1 MKFQQLRYLVAVHE
15 NGLNIT
21 AAARQLH
28 TSQPGVSRQLK
39 LLEEE
44 LGFQLFEREGR
55 ALTRTTAAGEE
66 IISRATSI
74 LREMQNIRR
83 TSAELRK
90 ADGGTLSI
98 ATTHT
103 QARYVLPQVIRAFRL
118 KYPKVRLHLHQG
130 TSEQIAEMVARD
142 RVDFAIAT
150 GSEELFPHLVRLPV
164 YRWHRAVVV
173 PRGHALESAGKLTLK
188 KLAEFPIVT
197 YVFSFSGRSSLPALF
212 ETAGLSLDVAL
223 TARDSDVIKTY
234 VRIGLGVGILA
245 RLAVDPVSDADL
257 AVLDAAHLFEGH
269 TTWIGFRRSALLRAY
284 MYEFIELLAPHL
296 PRRLV
301 RETERSETQEEVDR
315 ILQDLHIPLRDNPAS
330 FSVVHEESR
339 LTVLQFDRETRI
351 VRRLISGRERRQRR
365 ARAVDLAVRQFEAV
379 EAAARE
385 EEQLVAANV
394 AGRP

>member
-55 ALTRTTAAGEE
+55 ALTRTTDAGEE
-66 IISRATSI
+66 IISRASSI
-74 LREMQNIRR
+74 LRETQNIRR

-90 ADGGTLSI
+90 AGGGTLSL

-103 QARYVLPQVIRAFRL
+103 QARYVLPPVIRAFRL

-130 TSEQIAEMVARD
+130 TSEQIADMVARNL
-142 RVDFAIAT
+142 VDFAMAT
-150 GSEELFPHLVRLPV
+150 GSDNLFPQLVRLPV

-173 PRGHALESAGKLTLK
+173 PKGHSLARSGKMTLK
-188 KLAEFPIVT
+188 RLSDFPIVT
-197 YVFSFSGRSSLPALF
+197 YEFSFSGRSSLPALF
-212 ETAGLSLDVAL
+212 ESAGLSLNVAL
-223 TARDSDVIKTY
+223 TARDADVIKTY

-245 RLAVDPVSDADL
+245 CVAFDPKVDADL
-257 AVLDAAHLFEGH
+257 IALDAAHLFEGH

-296 PRRLV
+296 PRKLV
-301 RETERSETQEEVDR
+301 RETEKLETQEEVNR
-315 ILQDLHIPLRDNPAS
+315 ILDDLHIPLRDIP
-330 FSVVHEESR
+330 
-339 LTVLQFDRETRI
+339 
-351 VRRLISGRERRQRR
+351 
-365 ARAVDLAVRQFEAV
+365 
-379 EAAARE
+379 
-385 EEQLVAANV
+385 
-394 AGRP
+394 

>member
-1 MKFQQLRYLVAVHE
+1 MKLQQLRYLVAVHD

-44 LGFQLFEREGR
+44 LGFKLFEREGR

-74 LREMQNIRR
+74 LREMHNIRR

-103 QARYVLPQVIRAFRL
+103 QARYVLPPVILALRA

-150 GSEELFPHLVRLPV
+150 GSEELFPHLIRLPV
-164 YRWHRAVVV
+164 YRWHRAVIL
-173 PRGHALESAGKLTLK
+173 PKGDPLASAGKLPLK
-188 KLAEFPIVT
+188 KLADYPIVT

-223 TARDSDVIKTY
+223 TARDSDVVKTY

-245 RLAVDPVSDADL
+245 KLAIDPAADKDL

-284 MYEFIELLAPHL
+284 MYEFVELLAPQL
-296 PRRLV
+296 TRKLV
-301 RETERSETQEEVDR
+301 REAEKSETQEAVDR
-315 ILQDLHIPLRDNPAS
+315 ALQDLHIPLRDN
-330 FSVVHEESR
+330 
-339 LTVLQFDRETRI
+339 T
-351 VRRLISGRERRQRR
+351 
-365 ARAVDLAVRQFEAV
+365 
-379 EAAARE
+379 
-385 EEQLVAANV
+385 
-394 AGRP
+394 

>member
-66 IISRATSI
+66 IISRASSI

-103 QARYVLPQVIRAFRL
+103 QARYVLPQVIGAFRS

-150 GSEELFPHLVRLPV
+150 GSEELFPHLIRLPV
-164 YRWHRAVVV
+164 YHWHRAVVV
-173 PRGHALESAGKLTLK
+173 PSAGKLTLK
-188 KLAEFPIVT
+188 KLADYPIVT

-245 RLAVDPVSDADL
+245 RLAIDPVADSDL
-257 AVLDAAHLFEGH
+257 VVLDATHLFEGH

-296 PRRLV
+296 PRKLV
-301 RETERSETQEEVDR
+301 REVEKLETQEEIDR
-315 ILQDLHIPLRDNPAS
+315 ILKDLVIPLRDVP
-330 FSVVHEESR
+330 
-339 LTVLQFDRETRI
+339 
-351 VRRLISGRERRQRR
+351 
-365 ARAVDLAVRQFEAV
+365 
-379 EAAARE
+379 
-385 EEQLVAANV
+385 
-394 AGRP
+394 

>member
-39 LLEEE
+39 MLEEE

-66 IISRATSI
+66 IIARASSI

-103 QARYVLPQVIRAFRL
+103 QARYVLPPVIRAFRA

-130 TSEQIAEMVARD
+130 TSEQIAELVARD

-150 GSEELFPHLVRLPV
+150 GSEELFPHLVRLPL

-173 PRGHALESAGKLTLK
+173 PRGHPLAQSSAKSGKLTLK
-188 KLAEFPIVT
+188 KLAEYPIVT

-245 RLAVDPVSDADL
+245 SVAIDPVADADL
-257 AVLDAAHLFEGH
+257 VVLDATHLFEGH

-296 PRRLV
+296 PKKLV
-301 RETERSETQEEVDR
+301 RETEKLETQEEVDR
-315 ILQDLHIPLRDNPAS
+315 VLEDLRIP
-330 FSVVHEESR
+330 VHE
-339 LTVLQFDRETRI
+339 I
-351 VRRLISGRERRQRR
+351 
-365 ARAVDLAVRQFEAV
+365 
-379 EAAARE
+379 
-385 EEQLVAANV
+385 
-394 AGRP
+394 P

>member
-66 IISRATSI
+66 IISRAGSI

-103 QARYVLPQVIRAFRL
+103 QARYVLPPGDSRISRQNIRRCDCTCIRAPPSKLRKWSPATASIL
-118 KYPKVRLHLHQG
+118 PLPP
-130 TSEQIAEMVARD
+130 D
-142 RVDFAIAT
+142 RRSCSRIWCAC
-150 GSEELFPHLVRLPV
+150 RV

-173 PRGHALESAGKLTLK
+173 PRGHPLASAGKLTLR
-188 KLAEFPIVT
+188 KLAEYPIVT

-234 VRIGLGVGILA
+234 VRIGLGVGHLGQIGHRPRHRFGSRRTRRGVTSSRGTRPGSAFGAA
-245 RLAVDPVSDADL
+245 RCCAPICTSSSNYLRRTYPANWCAKPRNWRPKKR
-257 AVLDAAHLFEGH
+257 
-269 TTWIGFRRSALLRAY
+269 WIAFWRICTYRCATMPR
-284 MYEFIELLAPHL
+284 L
-296 PRRLV
+296 PRPRY
-301 RETERSETQEEVDR
+301 
-315 ILQDLHIPLRDNPAS
+315 
-330 FSVVHEESR
+330 
-339 LTVLQFDRETRI
+339 
-351 VRRLISGRERRQRR
+351 
-365 ARAVDLAVRQFEAV
+365 ARAARASS
-379 EAAARE
+379 AAAAQR
-385 EEQLVAANV
+385 
-394 AGRP
+394 

>member
-55 ALTRTTAAGEE
+55 ALTRTTDAGEE
-66 IISRATSI
+66 IISRAASI

-103 QARYVLPQVIRAFRL
+103 QARYVLPPVIRAFRL

-150 GSEELFPHLVRLPV
+150 GSEEQFPHLVRLPV

-173 PRGHALESAGKLTLK
+173 PRGHPLASAGKLTLK
-188 KLAEFPIVT
+188 KLAEYPIVT
-197 YVFSFSGRSSLPALF
+197 YVFSISGRSSLPALF

-234 VRIGLGVGILA
+234 VRI
-245 RLAVDPVSDADL
+245 DPATDGDL
-257 AVLDAAHLFEGH
+257 VVLDAAHLFEGH

-284 MYEFIELLAPHL
+284 MYEFVELLAPHL
-296 PRRLV
+296 PRKLV
-301 RETERSETQEEVDR
+301 RETEKLETQEEVDR
-315 ILQDLHIPLRDNPAS
+315 ILSDLHIPLRDMP
-330 FSVVHEESR
+330 
-339 LTVLQFDRETRI
+339 
-351 VRRLISGRERRQRR
+351 
-365 ARAVDLAVRQFEAV
+365 
-379 EAAARE
+379 
-385 EEQLVAANV
+385 
-394 AGRP
+394 

>member
-55 ALTRTTAAGEE
+55 ALTRTTDAGEE

-103 QARYVLPQVIRAFRL
+103 QARYVLPPVIRAFRT

-150 GSEELFPHLVRLPV
+150 GSEEQFPHLVRLPV
-164 YRWHRAVVV
+164 YRWHRAVIV
-173 PRGHALESAGKLTLK
+173 PRGHPLESAGKLTLK
-188 KLAEFPIVT
+188 KLAEYPIVT
-197 YVFSFSGRSSLPALF
+197 YVFSISGRSSLPALF

-245 RLAVDPVSDADL
+245 RWPSIPSPTLIWRCSTQRICSRDIRPGSD
-257 AVLDAAHLFEGH
+257 F
-269 TTWIGFRRSALLRAY
+269 
-284 MYEFIELLAPHL
+284 
-296 PRRLV
+296 
-301 RETERSETQEEVDR
+301 
-315 ILQDLHIPLRDNPAS
+315 
-330 FSVVHEESR
+330 
-339 LTVLQFDRETRI
+339 
-351 VRRLISGRERRQRR
+351 
-365 ARAVDLAVRQFEAV
+365 
-379 EAAARE
+379 AAARCC
-385 EEQLVAANV
+385 APICTSSSSCWRRTCRANWC
-394 AGRP
+394 AKPKSWRRRRK

>member
-1 MKFQQLRYLVAVHE
+1 MLPRSAEDQRPRRVMKFQQLRYLVAVHE

-103 QARYVLPQVIRAFRL
+103 QARYVLPPVIRAFRA

-150 GSEELFPHLVRLPV
+150 GSEDLFPHLVRLPV
-164 YRWHRAVVV
+164 YRWHRAVIV
-173 PRGHALESAGKLTLK
+173 PKGHPLASAGKLTLK
-188 KLAEFPIVT
+188 KLSEYPIVT

-245 RLAVDPVSDADL
+245 RLAIDRADDSDL

-284 MYEFIELLAPHL
+284 MYEFIELLAPQL
-296 PRRLV
+296 TRKLV
-301 RETERSETQEEVDR
+301 REAEKSETQEEVDR
-315 ILQDLHIPLRDNPAS
+315 VLHGLAVPLRDNP
-330 FSVVHEESR
+330 
-339 LTVLQFDRETRI
+339 
-351 VRRLISGRERRQRR
+351 
-365 ARAVDLAVRQFEAV
+365 
-379 EAAARE
+379 
-385 EEQLVAANV
+385 
-394 AGRP
+394 

>member
-1 MKFQQLRYLVAVHE
+1 MLSSARSRRALGRSDTGAAVAMRQNYRGRGRFAKRTIEHEYMRIRDGGGAMNDLKRGRGEPYILCRERFNARAAPGMKFQQLRYLVAVHE

-55 ALTRTTAAGEE
+55 ALTRTTDAGEE
-66 IISRATSI
+66 IISRASAI

-103 QARYVLPQVIRAFRL
+103 QARYVLPEVIRAFRI

-150 GSEELFPHLVRLPV
+150 GSEEQFPHLVRLPV

-173 PRGHALESAGKLTLK
+173 PRGHPLASAGKLTLK
-188 KLAEFPIVT
+188 KLAEYPIVT
-197 YVFSFSGRSSLPALF
+197 YVFSISGRSSVW
-212 ETAGLSLDVAL
+212 GSGSWRVWRSIRQL
-223 TARDSDVIKTY
+223 TRIWSCSMRRIYSKVTRRGSDSGAAPCCAPTCMSSSNCWRRTCRASWCARPRNWRPRKMSIESSIICK
-234 VRIGLGVGILA
+234 
-245 RLAVDPVSDADL
+245 
-257 AVLDAAHLFEGH
+257 F
-269 TTWIGFRRSALLRAY
+269 RSATC
-284 MYEFIELLAPHL
+284 P
-296 PRRLV
+296 
-301 RETERSETQEEVDR
+301 
-315 ILQDLHIPLRDNPAS
+315 
-330 FSVVHEESR
+330 
-339 LTVLQFDRETRI
+339 
-351 VRRLISGRERRQRR
+351 SGICR
-365 ARAVDLAVRQFEAV
+365 
-379 EAAARE
+379 
-385 EEQLVAANV
+385 
-394 AGRP
+394 

>member
-1 MKFQQLRYLVAVHE
+1 MKLQQLRYLVAVHE

-39 LLEEE
+39 MLEEE

-55 ALTRTTAAGEE
+55 SLTRTTAAGEE
-66 IISRATSI
+66 IIARASSI

-83 TSAELRK
+83 SSADLRR

-103 QARYVLPQVIRAFRL
+103 QARYVLPPVIRAFRA

-150 GSEELFPHLVRLPV
+150 GSPELFPHLVRLPL

-173 PRGHALESAGKLTLK
+173 PKGHPLTGAGRLTLK
-188 KLAEFPIVT
+188 KLADHPIVT

-245 RLAVDPVSDADL
+245 SLAIDPVLDADL
-257 AVLDAAHLFEGH
+257 AVLDAAHLFESH
-269 TTWIGFRRSALLRAY
+269 TTWIGFRRAAFLRGY
-284 MYEFIELLAPHL
+284 MYEFIELLGPHL
-296 PRRLV
+296 TKRFV
-301 RETERSETQEEVDR
+301 RDIEKLETAEDIER
-315 ILQDLHIPLRDNPAS
+315 
-330 FSVVHEESR
+330 
-339 LTVLQFDRETRI
+339 VL
-351 VRRLISGRERRQRR
+351 S
-365 ARAVDLAVRQFEAV
+365 AV
-379 EAAARE
+379 EIPVRD
-385 EEQLVAANV
+385 
-394 AGRP
+394 RP

>member
-150 GSEELFPHLVRLPV
+150 GSDELFPHLVRLPV

-173 PRGHALESAGKLTLK
+173 PRGHPLASAGKLTLK
-188 KLAEFPIVT
+188 KLAEYPIVT

-245 RLAVDPVSDADL
+245 RLAIDPADRRGSGG
-257 AVLDAAHLFEGH
+257 ARCRAPVRRAHDLDRLSPQRACCAP
-269 TTWIGFRRSALLRAY
+269 TCTSSSNCWRRTCRANWC
-284 MYEFIELLAPHL
+284 AKRRNWR
-296 PRRLV
+296 PRR
-301 RETERSETQEEVDR
+301 RWTAFWAICTFRCATCRKR
-315 ILQDLHIPLRDNPAS
+315 ICR
-330 FSVVHEESR
+330 
-339 LTVLQFDRETRI
+339 
-351 VRRLISGRERRQRR
+351 
-365 ARAVDLAVRQFEAV
+365 
-379 EAAARE
+379 
-385 EEQLVAANV
+385 
-394 AGRP
+394 

>member
-55 ALTRTTAAGEE
+55 ALTRTTDAGEE
-66 IISRATSI
+66 IISRASSI

-103 QARYVLPQVIRAFRL
+103 QARYVLPPVIRAFRL

-150 GSEELFPHLVRLPV
+150 GSEEQFPHLVRLPV

-173 PRGHALESAGKLTLK
+173 PRGHPLASAGKLTLK
-188 KLAEFPIVT
+188 KLAEYPIVT
-197 YVFSFSGRSSLPALF
+197 YVFSISGWSSLPALF

-223 TARDSDVIKTY
+223 TARDSGRDQDLCTHRPRGGYFGQTGRRPRHRRGPGGAGCGASIRRTHY
-234 VRIGLGVGILA
+234 L
-245 RLAVDPVSDADL
+245 DWVSAQ
-257 AVLDAAHLFEGH
+257 
-269 TTWIGFRRSALLRAY
+269 
-284 MYEFIELLAPHL
+284 
-296 PRRLV
+296 RLV
-301 RETERSETQEEVDR
+301 AG
-315 ILQDLHIPLRDNPAS
+315 LH
-330 FSVVHEESR
+330 V
-339 LTVLQFDRETRI
+339 
-351 VRRLISGRERRQRR
+351 
-365 ARAVDLAVRQFEAV
+365 
-379 EAAARE
+379 
-385 EEQLVAANV
+385 
-394 AGRP
+394 